1 MAMTV
6 RPRRSVL
13 YMPGSNPRAMEKGKT
28 LQADG
33 LILDLEDAVAPDAKA
48 QARTQ
53 IGAAIQGGGYG
64 KRELIVRTNGL
75 NTAWGYEDLVFA
87 ATSGADA
94 VLLPKVESADMV
106 RQAEQI
112 LVASGAPA
120 DLKIWCM
127 METPLAMLNVKE
139 IAGASP
145 RLGAF
150 VMGTSDLAKD
160 LHAAHTRDRLP
171 MITSLGLCMLA
182 ARAYGL
188 AILDGVYLD
197 LNDDEGFAAS
207 CRQGV
212 ELGFDGKTLIH
223 PKTLP
228 ATNAAFGPSA
238 DEVAHSRRIID
249 AFQAAV
255 AEGKGSNTLLCCSST
270 SSSYVFVLIARG
282 EVRKTDRVIVVSTA
296 NGLKFSES
304 RPAITRTRSKGS
316 RRGMRTRR
324 WSCPTTTTPS
334 AAPSIG
340 VEPAPLRA
348 GNVASSSS
356 RTARAKRPARGL
368 EVRGRLAGRP
378 PSRSRRRRR

>member
-53 IGAAIQGGGYG
+53 IGDAIAGGGYG

-87 ATSGADA
+87 AASGADA

-112 LVASGAPA
+112 LVALGAPA

-127 METPLAMLNVKE
+127 METPLAMLNAKE
-139 IAGASP
+139 IAGASA
-145 RLGAF
+145 RLGGF

-223 PKTLP
+223 PKTLT

-249 AFQAAV
+249 AFQVAV
-255 AEGKGSNTLLCCSST
+255 AEGKG
-270 SSSYVFVLIARG
+270 VVLVDGKLVENLHVENARRLVALA
-282 EVRKTDRVIVVSTA
+282 E
-296 NGLKFSES
+296 
-304 RPAITRTRSKGS
+304 AIEALEAE
-316 RRGMRTRR
+316 
-324 WSCPTTTTPS
+324 
-334 AAPSIG
+334 AAS
-340 VEPAPLRA
+340 
-348 GNVASSSS
+348 
-356 RTARAKRPARGL
+356 
-368 EVRGRLAGRP
+368 
-378 PSRSRRRRR
+378 